1 MTFMTRARLALVQWW
16 IRNVK
21 ERSSRPFPDF
31 EGMGRSLLRPL
42 ESANLLRPVPPALS
56 VDTRDPVRGSP
67 NRNHL
72 LGSRLTA
79 DPRT

>member
-1 MTFMTRARLALVQWW
+1 MSFMTRARLALVQWW

-21 ERSSRPFPDF
+21 ERRPSHPFPDF

-56 VDTRDPVRGSP
+56 VVTRDPVRGSP
-67 NRNHL
+67 IRI
-72 LGSRLTA
+72 
-79 DPRT
+79 